1 VEAVTNGMITKKTW
15 DGARIN
21 EGVPYVKIIVQGE
34 KLILFFRIK
43 LHREKNIVSRKGKK
57 KGRAQGSLQ

>member
-1 VEAVTNGMITKKTW
+1 MITKKTW

-43 LHREKNIVSRKGKK
+43 LHREKNIVSRKEKK
-57 KGRAQGSLQ
+57 R